1 MEAVGVKL
9 EGKRIVG
16 ARRPDWKLLKPGSGR
31 PALLRLNGG
40 TGGPDEK
47 HNLYSRHP
55 EVARELE
62 RYIEEVTSS
71 TVSSSGMSQEEEAT
85 VEKHLK
91 DLGYL

>member
-1 MEAVGVKL
+1 V
-9 EGKRIVG
+9 
-16 ARRPDWKLLKPGSGR
+16 PGGGR
-31 PALLRLNGG
+31 PALFRLNGG
-40 TGGPDEK
+40 TGPGGAGLPDEK

-62 RYIEEVTSS
+62 KYIEEVASS
-71 TVSSSGMSQEEEAT
+71 TVASSGMSQEEEAT